1 MEQKEKDIINYLR
14 RGKNVNISQIAREF
28 NLPTSTV
35 ADRIK
40 RIEEKYII
48 KRSSLLDYNKIGYSA
63 NVFLAI
69 KISTKQNNEFLTFL
83 KNQNCINS
91 IHHINSGYNFLVELV
106 CKDNFELIKW
116 IEKSKEMF
124 ELKITQ
130 FQVLK
135 LEEKEK
141 FVPE

>member
-14 RGKNVNISQIAREF
+14 RGKNVNISQIAREL

-48 KRSSLLDYNKIGYSA
+48 KRSSLLDYNKIGYTA
-63 NVFLAI
+63 NAFLAI
-69 KISTKQNNEFLTFL
+69 KISAKQKNEFLTFL

-91 IHHINSGYNFLVELV
+91 IHHINSRYSFLVELV

-124 ELKITQ
+124 ELKIIQ

-135 LEEKEK
+135 TEEKEK